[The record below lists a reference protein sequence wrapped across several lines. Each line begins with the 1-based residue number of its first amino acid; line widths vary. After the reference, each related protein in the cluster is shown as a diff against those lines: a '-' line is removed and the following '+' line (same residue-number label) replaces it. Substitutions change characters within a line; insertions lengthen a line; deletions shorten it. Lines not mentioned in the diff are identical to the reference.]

1 MKKWR
6 EMDKDQK
13 VRVVT
18 TTTSEDQ
25 QEEGRRQ
32 PGAERAIAGV
42 LRHETYVFDVCEK
55 DVCDGLVVR
64 SSQSDTAMGALETA
78 AVRNPM
84 DLWRFDLSLF

>member
-18 TTTSEDQ
+18 TTTSQDHKD
-25 QEEGRRQ
+25 EGRHK

-64 SSQSDTAMGALETA
+64 ASQSDTAMGALETA

-84 DLWRFDLSLF
+84 DLLRFI